1 MALIE
6 INLNNR
12 YHVGQYV
19 QSGTSIYEIIGI
31 YADGVCIQDSINTIS
46 INYFYKLRN
55 IKNNN
60 QSYEDESI
68 LDMEYIIQ

>member
-19 QSGTSIYEIIGI
+19 QSGTSVYEVIGI
-31 YADGVCIQDSINTIS
+31 YADGVCIQDTDNYITT
-46 INYFYKLRN
+46 NYFYKLRN

-60 QSYEDESI
+60 QSYEDESVLDTDYI
-68 LDMEYIIQ
+68 LQ